1 LSSFKRRIDSHVPL
15 VYAHR
20 GANTCAPEN
29 TLAAFCKAR
38 QQGAD
43 GIEMDVKLTAD
54 GEVVIMHDQT
64 VNRTTNGHGLLRS
77 FGLVDLRRLD
87 AGSWFDGA
95 FRGERVPTLGEIFET
110 LQDSILY
117 DIELTNYG
125 TPFDQLLDKVLALIQ
140 KYELAHKVMV
150 TSFFPN
156 NISRFR
162 SLAPSIEGGV
172 IALKGMAGFLSRS
185 IVGRWFA
192 PRAVIPVY
200 LDLTPK
206 YILQQKAQN
215 RKVFP
220 WTVNDPADIQRM
232 ARWGVDGLIT
242 DVPETA
248 CKTLEAL

>member
-1 LSSFKRRIDSHVPL
+1 LSSFKSRIDSHVPL

-29 TLAAFCKAR
+29 TLASFCKAR